1 MECDLT
7 VWTKTTAPNSCVQNY
22 KNVSAIEIMWER
34 VHVAIESRVTAMAAS
49 DRKEMIEMEF
59 TLVGLAVL
67 KCNVSL
73 RIIVSFVCWQK
84 RGGKAVKRHADIHCK
99 GENGKQNAN
108 QIEFIKWCIYHFACF
123 LIRIILL
130 SVFFVCMRYKSFID
144 FRASRPSFYF
154 VGRKWYRYIWYD
166 LACVHADN
174 FYTAPKTT
182 VQSHC
187 SNKHRHRS
195 ITHFTMI

>member
-34 VHVAIESRVTAMAAS
+34 VHVAIERRVTAMAAS

-84 RGGKAVKRHADIHCK
+84 GAAKQWKDELTSIAKK
-99 GENGKQNAN
+99 KMENKM
-108 QIEFIKWCIYHFACF
+108 QIKLNLLNGVY
-123 LIRIILL
+123 IILRAFSFEL
-130 SVFFVCMRYKSFID
+130 FYFQFFFVCMCYKSFID